1 MMDRGLLAEGMLAD
15 LNVIDFDELRLERPE
30 AIFDL
35 PTGGRRLV
43 QKVSGYR
50 YTVKSGKT
58 TFEDGVPTGQ
68 RPGGLVRG

>member
-1 MMDRGLLAEGMLAD
+1 MLAKGLLAD
-15 LNVIDFDELRLERPE
+15 INVIDFDGLKLERPE

-50 YTVKSGKT
+50 YTIKSGKT
-58 TFEDGVPTGQ
+58 TFADGVPTGE
-68 RPGGLVRG
+68 RPRGLVRG